1 MAEKKSFS
9 FVKHFKLFLV
19 ISLVLVI
26 TGIAGLVTLPFGVN
40 LFNMDVDFLG
50 GVTMTYDLG
59 EQVDTDEVEDLAAG
73 VLEGKLSSVTTAG
86 STGTQVVIK
95 SLFVPV
101 ETRDALTTTVQETY
115 ADATVVSSSSVS
127 ASVSADLRN
136 SALISALV
144 AVLCMLVYIG
154 IRFDFRS
161 GLAAVIALCHDLLV
175 MLSAYVIFRI
185 PFNINFIAAALTIL
199 GYSINATIVVFDRAR
214 ENAKANPKADFGE
227 VMDVSIMQTMTRS
240 INTTITT
247 LLTITM
253 VIIMGVTSIRNF
265 CWPLFVGVV
274 AGCYSSVCISGNV
287 WVRLKGIGKGRGN
300 KDEKAKA

>member
-1 MAEKKSFS
+1 MFENKTFS
-9 FVKHFKLFLV
+9 FVKHFKLFLI
-19 ISLVLVI
+19 ISAILVV
-26 TGIAGLVTLPFGVN
+26 TGVAGLVTLPFGVN

-59 EQVDTDEVEDLAAG
+59 QQADTAEVENIAKG
-73 VLEGKLSSVTTAG
+73 VLEGKLSSVTTSG
-86 STGTQVVIK
+86 STGTQVVVK
-95 SLFVPV
+95 ALYVPN
-101 ETRDALTTTVQETY
+101 ETRDALYDALAAEY
-115 ADATVVSSSSVS
+115 PDATVVSSSSVS

-136 SALISALV
+136 STMIAALV

-161 GLAAVIALCHDLLV
+161 GLAAVCALCHDLLV
-175 MLSAYVIFRI
+175 MLSAYIIFRI
-185 PFNINFIAAALTIL
+185 PFNANFIAAALTIL

-214 ENAKANPKADFGE
+214 ENAKANPKADFAD
-227 VMDVSIMQTMTRS
+227 VMDQSIWQTMGRS

-265 CWPLFVGVV
+265 CWPLFVGVL
-274 AGCYSSVCISGNV
+274 AGCYSSVCISGNI
-287 WVRLKGIGKGRGN
+287 WVRLRKHKKN
-300 KDEKAKA
+300 KAEKAA

>member
-1 MAEKKSFS
+1 MFQNRTFS
-9 FVKHFKLFLV
+9 FVKHFKIFLIVAV
-19 ISLVLVI
+19 IFMA
-26 TGIAGLVTLPFGVN
+26 TGIVGLVTLPFGVN

-59 EQVDTDEVEDLAAG
+59 EKADTEAVESLAKE
-73 VLEGKLSSVTTAG
+73 VLEEKLSSVTTAG
-86 STGTQVVIK
+86 SEGTQVVIK
-95 SLFVPV
+95 SLFVPM
-101 ETRDALTTTVQETY
+101 ETRDELTAAIQENY
-115 ADATVVSSSSVS
+115 EGAEIVSSSSVS
-127 ASVSADLRN
+127 ASVSEDLRN
-136 SALISALV
+136 SAVISALV

-161 GLAAVIALCHDLLV
+161 GLAAVVALCHDLLV
-175 MLSAYVIFRI
+175 MLSAYIIFRL

-214 ENAKANPKADFGE
+214 ENAKANPKADFAD
-227 VMDVSIMQTMTRS
+227 VMDRSIWQTLTRS
-240 INTTITT
+240 INTTVTT

-265 CWPLFVGVV
+265 CWPLFIGIV

-287 WVRLKGIGKGRGN
+287 WVRLKRIGRSKG
-300 KDEKAKA
+300 EKKKA

>member
-1 MAEKKSFS
+1 MTENKSFS
-9 FVKHFKLFLV
+9 FVKHFKLFLIV
-19 ISLVLVI
+19 SLVLVI
-26 TGIAGLVTLPFGVN
+26 TGVAGLVTLPFGLN

-59 EQVDTDEVEDLAAG
+59 QEADTAAVEDLAKG

-86 STGTQVVIK
+86 SAGTQVVIK

-101 ETRDALTTTVQETY
+101 ETRDELTTTIQETY

-127 ASVSADLRN
+127 ASVSEDLRN

-161 GLAAVIALCHDLLV
+161 GLAAVAALCHDLLV
-175 MLSAYVIFRI
+175 MLSAYIIFRI

-214 ENAKANPKADFGE
+214 ENAKANPKADFGD
-227 VMDVSIMQTMTRS
+227 VMDVSIHQTVSRS

-253 VIIMGVTSIRNF
+253 VIILGVTSIRNF

-274 AGCYSSVCISGNV
+274 AGCYSSVCVSGNV
-287 WVRLKGIGKGRGN
+287 WVRLRRIGKKGGG
-300 KDEKAKA
+300 KKEAKA

>member
-1 MAEKKSFS
+1 MFQNRTFS
-9 FVKHFKLFLV
+9 FVKHFKIFLIVAV
-19 ISLVLVI
+19 IFMA
-26 TGIAGLVTLPFGVN
+26 TGIVGLVTLPFGVN

-59 EQVDTDEVEDLAAG
+59 EKADTEAVESLAKE
-73 VLEGKLSSVTTAG
+73 VLEEKLSSVTTAG
-86 STGTQVVIK
+86 SEGTQVAIK
-95 SLFVPV
+95 SLFVPM
-101 ETRDALTTTVQETY
+101 ETRDELTAAIQENY
-115 ADATVVSSSSVS
+115 EGAEIVSSSSVS
-127 ASVSADLRN
+127 ASVSEDLRN
-136 SALISALV
+136 SAVISALV

-175 MLSAYVIFRI
+175 MLSAYIIFRL
-185 PFNINFIAAALTIL
+185 PFNVNFIAAALTIL

-214 ENAKANPKADFGE
+214 ENAKANPKADFAD
-227 VMDVSIMQTMTRS
+227 VMDRSIWQILTRS
-240 INTTITT
+240 INTTVTT

-265 CWPLFVGVV
+265 CWPLFIGIV

-287 WVRLKGIGKGRGN
+287 WVRLKRIGRSKG
-300 KDEKAKA
+300 EKKKA

>member
-1 MAEKKSFS
+1 MFQNRTFS
-9 FVKHFKLFLV
+9 FVKHFKIFLIVAV
-19 ISLVLVI
+19 IFMA
-26 TGIAGLVTLPFGVN
+26 TGIVGLVTLPFGVN

-59 EQVDTDEVEDLAAG
+59 EKADTEAVESLAKE

-86 STGTQVVIK
+86 NEGTQVVIK

-101 ETRDALTTTVQETY
+101 ETRDELTATIQENY
-115 ADATVVSSSSVS
+115 EGAEVVSSSSVS
-127 ASVSADLRN
+127 ASVSEDLRN
-136 SALISALV
+136 SAVISALV

-161 GLAAVIALCHDLLV
+161 GLAAVVALCHDLLV
-175 MLSAYVIFRI
+175 MLSAYIIFRL

-214 ENAKANPKADFGE
+214 ENAKANPKADFAD
-227 VMDVSIMQTMTRS
+227 VMDRSIWQTLTRS
-240 INTTITT
+240 INTTVTT

-265 CWPLFVGVV
+265 CWPLFIGVV
-274 AGCYSSVCISGNV
+274 AGGYSSVCISGNV
-287 WVRLKGIGKGRGN
+287 WVRLKRIGRSKG
-300 KDEKAKA
+300 EKKKA